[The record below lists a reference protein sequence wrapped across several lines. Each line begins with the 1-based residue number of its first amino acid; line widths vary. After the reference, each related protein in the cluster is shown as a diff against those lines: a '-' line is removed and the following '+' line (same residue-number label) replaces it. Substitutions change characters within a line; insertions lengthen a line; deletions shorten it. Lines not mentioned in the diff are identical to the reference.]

1 MQHSKRLAS
10 YLLVVA
16 VALVTVSSRA
26 TAQNY
31 LGTAQQFGVLG
42 AQTVTNTNATT
53 IRGDLGVYSGTSIT
67 GQTSITLAGTVHQ
80 TDGVAQTAQANA
92 LSGFNLLAGLPYTT
106 DLSGFDL
113 GGRTLTPGV
122 YYFSSSAQLTS
133 TLVLDFLGNQNAA
146 FVFQIGSALT
156 TASTSTVS
164 VLNGGAQSG
173 VYWRVGT
180 SATLG
185 TNSLFAGNLIAD
197 QSITVT
203 SGARILCGRS
213 IALHAAVTL
222 DNNVISNDCVGGGS
236 YGTARSDFGSRGF
249 SGGTGVGP
257 TVVPE
262 PSTFALL
269 AGVGSLMALGLA
281 LQRRR
286 LRV

>member
-1 MQHSKRLAS
+1 M
-10 YLLVVA
+10 
-16 VALVTVSSRA
+16 
-26 TAQNY
+26 
-31 LGTAQQFGVLG
+31 
-42 AQTVTNTNATT
+42 
-53 IRGDLGVYSGTSIT
+53 
-67 GQTSITLAGTVHQ
+67 
-80 TDGVAQTAQANA
+80 
-92 LSGFNLLAGLPYTT
+92 
-106 DLSGFDL
+106 
-113 GGRTLTPGV
+113 
-122 YYFSSSAQLTS
+122 
-133 TLVLDFLGNQNAA
+133 
-146 FVFQIGSALT
+146 FQIGSALT

-185 TNSLFAGNLIAD
+185 TNSLFGGNLIAD
-197 QSITVT
+197 QSISVT
-203 SGARILCGRS
+203 TGARILCGRA

-222 DNNVISNDCVGGGS
+222 DNNVISNDCASDGS
-236 YGTARSDFGSRGF
+236 YGTNRSDFATGGF

-281 LQRRR
+281 LQRQR

>member
-1 MQHSKRLAS
+1 MQKRLKS

-42 AQTVTNTNATT
+42 ARTVTNTNATT

-122 YYFSSSAQLTS
+122 YYFSSSAQLTG

-146 FVFQIGSALT
+146 FVFRIGSALT

-203 SGARILCGRS
+203 SGASILCGRA

-222 DNNVISNDCVGGGS
+222 DNNVISNDCVGEGS